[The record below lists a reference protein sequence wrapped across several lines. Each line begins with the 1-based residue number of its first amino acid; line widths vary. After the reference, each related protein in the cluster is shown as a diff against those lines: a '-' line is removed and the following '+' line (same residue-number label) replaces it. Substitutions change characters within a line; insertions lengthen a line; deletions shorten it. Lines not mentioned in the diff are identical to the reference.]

1 MVLLPQPLC
10 LFPAF
15 ASECGGYVLHMD
27 EESCRDVLRV
37 QSSALRYISIAYEGC
52 CEVGGSHR
60 DYTR

>member
-27 EESCRDVLRV
+27 EESCRDV
-37 QSSALRYISIAYEGC
+37 
-52 CEVGGSHR
+52 VGGVQC
-60 DYTR
+60 